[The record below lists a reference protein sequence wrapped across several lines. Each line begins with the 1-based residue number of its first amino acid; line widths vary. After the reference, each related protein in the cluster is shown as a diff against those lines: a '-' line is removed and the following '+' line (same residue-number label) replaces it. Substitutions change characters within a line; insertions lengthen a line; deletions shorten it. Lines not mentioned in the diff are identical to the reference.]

1 MILARTWK
9 TLNAILERTASI
21 FYGFGSGVLAV
32 LMVFTFVDV
41 ALRYFFNS
49 PIKGD
54 YELSSYMMVL
64 VIPSGLA
71 LTALKQKHIR
81 VDVLTQLLPQRVQS
95 GLSTF
100 AYLIA
105 LGFVGFMVWQT
116 AKYASLLIE
125 SRDRGEA
132 HEADHSQ
139 SYADVDPE
147 KEQDEED
154 AHPDDADLIGYVR
167 LTVRGGEEGSAHV
180 AS

>member
-125 SRDRGEA
+125 SMQKA
-132 HEADHSQ
+132 TSIAI
-139 SYADVDPE
+139 PE
-147 KEQDEED
+147 FPFVIVLTIYLIMFELVVLR
-154 AHPDDADLIGYVR
+154 DLIGYVR

>member
-1 MILARTWK
+1 
-9 TLNAILERTASI
+9 
-21 FYGFGSGVLAV
+21 
-32 LMVFTFVDV
+32 
-41 ALRYFFNS
+41 
-49 PIKGD
+49 
-54 YELSSYMMVL
+54 MVL

-71 LTALKQKHIR
+71 LTALKKKHIR

-125 SRDRGEA
+125 SMQKA
-132 HEADHSQ
+132 TSIAI
-139 SYADVDPE
+139 PE
-147 KEQDEED
+147 FPFVIVLTIYLIMFELVVLR
-154 AHPDDADLIGYVR
+154 DLIGYVR

>member
-9 TLNAILERTASI
+9 TLDAILERTASI
-21 FYGFGSGVLAV
+21 FYGIGSGILAV

-54 YELSSYMMVL
+54 YEISSYLMVL

-71 LTALKQKHIR
+71 LTSLRKRHIR
-81 VDVLTQLLPQRVQS
+81 VDVFTQFLPKRVQS

-100 AYLIA
+100 AYLLT

-116 AKYASLLIE
+116 AKYASLLIA
-125 SRDRGEA
+125 SMQQA
-132 HEADHSQ
+132 TTIAI
-139 SYADVDPE
+139 
-147 KEQDEED
+147 
-154 AHPDDADLIGYVR
+154 PDFPFVIVCTIYLIMFALVILRDLIIYAR
-167 LTVRGGEEGSAHV
+167 LTVRGGKEDDAHV

>member
-9 TLNAILERTASI
+9 TLDAILERTASI
-21 FYGFGSGVLAV
+21 FYGIGSGILAV

-41 ALRYFFNS
+41 ALRYFLKT

-54 YELSSYMMVL
+54 YELSSYMMAL

-71 LTALKQKHIR
+71 LTALRKKHIR
-81 VDVLTQLLPQRVQS
+81 VDVFTQFLPKRVQS

-100 AYLIA
+100 AYLIT

-116 AKYASLLIE
+116 AKYASLLID
-125 SRDRGEA
+125 SMQKATTIPIPDFPFVIVLTIYLIMFALVILRDLI
-132 HEADHSQ
+132 
-139 SYADVDPE
+139 SYA
-147 KEQDEED
+147 
-154 AHPDDADLIGYVR
+154 R
-167 LTVRGGEEGSAHV
+167 LTVRGGEEGDAHV